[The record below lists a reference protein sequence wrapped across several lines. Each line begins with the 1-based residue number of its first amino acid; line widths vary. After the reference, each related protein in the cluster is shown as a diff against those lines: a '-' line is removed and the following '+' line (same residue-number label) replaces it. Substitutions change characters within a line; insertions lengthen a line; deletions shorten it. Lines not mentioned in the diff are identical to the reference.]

1 MPLLTELVLEY
12 CIMCAASLS
21 SESSFSQAN
30 IIQTK
35 QRHSLRGQALHMSVF
50 IKDKVDLMAKIMPS
64 KDDKYD
70 KWLFLIYFLKF

>member
-35 QRHSLRGQALHMSVF
+35 QRHSLSGEALHMSLF
-50 IKDKVDLMAKIMPS
+50 MKDKVDLMAKIMPS
-64 KDDKYD
+64 KGDKYD
-70 KWLFLIYFLKF
+70 KWFFFILFF